1 MSKKLLVLLAIAAL
15 SNASSATAARPG
27 KCGAGFEKWDL
38 NCDGKLDYKE
48 SIASGQ
54 AYRDQAA
61 KVYRPAAREGLPE
74 PDKAGYPNVVKNQN
88 PKPEILYYNPNGLR
102 ISDGRDKSKTKSVRL
117 SKNISDYRELR
128 LTYRLQAEDVGVHTR
143 NMTINTDLWHV
154 DPSHSKWDKLYRYA
168 EQVGVDK
175 NRWDSIHFW
184 RIAPNRIW
192 VLEKCDSWRWC
203 GARLMAV
210 EGIK

>member
-1 MSKKLLVLLAIAAL
+1 MKVKKTALLLVLATLSLPSIAAQ
-15 SNASSATAARPG
+15 PG
-27 KCGAGFEKWDL
+27 KCGSGYDRWDL
-38 NCDGKLDYKE
+38 NCDGKIDGKE
-48 SIASGQ
+48 AYASMKPYENHHR
-54 AYRDQAA
+54 A
-61 KVYRPAAREGLPE
+61 VSMPANREGLP
-74 PDKAGYPNVVKNQN
+74 PPSQAGYPDVAPQAKQ
-88 PKPEILYYNPNGLR
+88 EIDILYYNPNGLR
-102 ISDGRDKSKTKSVRL
+102 ISDGRGKSKTKSVRL

-143 NMTINTDLWHV
+143 NMTINTNLWHV
-154 DPSHSKWDKLYRYA
+154 DRSHSKWDKLYRYA